1 MAGGSGYRTDN
12 CKAQRVSAG
21 HSIPR
26 LAQLANVSEW
36 TITMLEEGG
45 TADLAACERIAAAL
59 GIDAATLGIVNIS
72 GG

>member
-12 CKAQRVSAG
+12 CKAQRELAG
-21 HSIPR
+21 HSVSR

-45 TADLAACERIAAAL
+45 SADLGPCERIAAAL
-59 GIDAATLGIVNIS
+59 GIDAATLGVVNIS